1 MLHQSQLGCLK
12 LGASSA
18 EPTQCA
24 YLRPNQWVFH
34 SLSLFLCKLTNTNEY
49 TCMFY
54 NVAHRFKRR
63 FWKQFFLLL
72 ARRVIAVTQANRQ
85 NIKECFSTLATTPP
99 RVKITFS
106 FLIRGKHSLF
116 QSICSGDDMDDH
128 IIQAV
133 LWRQGIFSGRCWK
146 VAGAL
151 SKPKGNVSNW

>member
-1 MLHQSQLGCLK
+1 MLRADLK
-12 LGASSA
+12 G
-18 EPTQCA
+18 
-24 YLRPNQWVFH
+24 VFG
-34 SLSLFLCKLTNTNEY
+34 N
-49 TCMFY
+49 
-54 NVAHRFKRR
+54 RF
-63 FWKQFFLLL
+63 FLL

-106 FLIRGKHSLF
+106 FLIRGKHSLL
-116 QSICSGDDMDDH
+116 QSIRSGDDMDDH

>member
-1 MLHQSQLGCLK
+1 MLCTDLK
-12 LGASSA
+12 G
-18 EPTQCA
+18 
-24 YLRPNQWVFH
+24 VFG
-34 SLSLFLCKLTNTNEY
+34 N
-49 TCMFY
+49 
-54 NVAHRFKRR
+54 RF
-63 FWKQFFLLL
+63 FLL

-85 NIKECFSTLATTPP
+85 NIKECLSTLATTPP
-99 RVKITFS
+99 RLKITFS

-116 QSICSGDDMDDH
+116 QSIRSGMDDH

>member
-1 MLHQSQLGCLK
+1 MHQSQLGCLK

-24 YLRPNQWVFH
+24 SSQPVGFPL

-116 QSICSGDDMDDH
+116 QSIRSGDDMDDH